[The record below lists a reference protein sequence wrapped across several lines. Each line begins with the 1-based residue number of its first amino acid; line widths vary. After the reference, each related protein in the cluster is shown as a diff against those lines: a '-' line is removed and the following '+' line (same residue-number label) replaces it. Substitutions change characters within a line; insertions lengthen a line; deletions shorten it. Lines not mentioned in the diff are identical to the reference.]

1 MDKMLRK
8 RKHPRLKEYDY
19 STEGAYFIT
28 VCSFRRRCVFS
39 CVVGRGLAPAEVSLK
54 EFGKIAE
61 EQLLGLKERFS
72 SVRIENYVI
81 MPNHIH
87 AIIRIIETA
96 GASPRPT
103 LTDIVCAFKSLTVL
117 ECKKIM
123 NIEKLFQDSF
133 YEHVIRNEND
143 LSEINDYINNNPER
157 WEDDELFYF

>member
-1 MDKMLRK
+1 MDKTLRK

-28 VCSFRRRCVFS
+28 VCSFRRKCVFS
-39 CVVGRGLAPAEVSLK
+39 CVVGRGLAPAEIMLK

-61 EQLLGLKERFS
+61 EQLLGLEERFS

-87 AIIRIIETA
+87 AIIRLNETA

-123 NIEKLFQDSF
+123 NIKKLFQDSF
-133 YEHVIRNEND
+133 YEHVIRNENV
-143 LSEINDYINNNPER
+143 LSKINDYISNNPER